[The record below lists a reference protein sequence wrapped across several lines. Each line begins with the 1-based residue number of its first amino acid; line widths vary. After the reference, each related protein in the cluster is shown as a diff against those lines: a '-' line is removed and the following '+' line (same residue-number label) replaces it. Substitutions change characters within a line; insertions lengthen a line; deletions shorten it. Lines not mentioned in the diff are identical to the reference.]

1 MGGLWDWLC
10 GFCREPCAHR
20 ACCKCVTVSKP
31 CVETRLEAA
40 RLRTVLA
47 TIALSVGSV
56 LVLRDQ
62 PWSDGRT
69 AFALNAVSLLIF
81 AAHVAHYKDKPMAR
95 LLLFGLGLGLMELVA
110 DALCVTFTGTL
121 DYSVSRSAQIGLSPF
136 WMPTAWLVVAA
147 QIGYL
152 GRRFMQ
158 RFGNLRGMALTA
170 LLGAVNIPFYEEMA
184 WHAHW
189 WRYQNSRM
197 LGHTPYYIIVSEMVI
212 GLTLGPLAARA
223 MAPGAT
229 WRTAAWAGFVGG
241 AGTILG
247 GLIGYGL
254 VERVF

>member
-1 MGGLWDWLC
+1 MPRLC
-10 GFCREPCAHR
+10 VARDVALTLDHN
-20 ACCKCVTVSKP
+20 
-31 CVETRLEAA
+31 LEAA

-47 TIALSVGSV
+47 TIALSVVSV
-56 LVLRDQ
+56 LILRDQ

-69 AFALNAVSLLIF
+69 AAVLNAVSLAVF
-81 AAHVAHYKDKPMAR
+81 AAHVLYYKDQAMAR
-95 LLLFGLGLGLMELVA
+95 LLLFGLGLGVMELVA

-158 RFGNLRGMALTA
+158 RFGDLRGMALTA
-170 LLGAVNIPFYEEMA
+170 LLGAINIPFYEEMA

-189 WRYQNSRM
+189 WRYQNSKM
-197 LGHTPYYIIVSEMVI
+197 LGHTPYYIIVAEMVI

-223 MAPGAT
+223 MAPGAS

>member
-1 MGGLWDWLC
+1 M
-10 GFCREPCAHR
+10 
-20 ACCKCVTVSKP
+20 
-31 CVETRLEAA
+31 TRTLNKELEAA
-40 RLRTVLA
+40 RLRTVLG
-47 TIALSVGSV
+47 TIALSVIGV
-56 LVLRDQ
+56 LIVRDQ

-69 AFALNAVSLLIF
+69 AFVLNAVSLAVF
-81 AAHVAHYKDKPMAR
+81 AAHVAYYKDKPMAR
-95 LLLFGLGLGLMELVA
+95 LLLFGLGLGVMELAA

-121 DYSVSRSAQIGLSPF
+121 DYSVSRSASIGRSPF

-158 RFGNLRGMALTA
+158 RFGNTRGMALTA

-197 LGHTPYYIIVSEMVI
+197 LGHTPYYIIVAEMVI
-212 GLTLGPLAARA
+212 GLTLGPLATRA